1 MKTSDAEIR
10 MSSIFEEMKEKFKN
24 VNEEKETVKKW
35 PDLKRNQI
43 IYFSLKKKMQLKWN
57 AKCKWKEV

>member
-1 MKTSDAEIR
+1 MF
-10 MSSIFEEMKEKFKN
+10 SIFKEMKEKIKN
-24 VNEEKETVKKW
+24 VNEEKETIKKW

-43 IYFSLKKKMQLKWN
+43 IYFSLKKLRLKWN